1 MITAYLNVHAYAEF
15 HRWLGRGPAL
25 QPMWDAWAAGDR
37 KGALAAIPDE
47 VVDDLVVHGSVAE
60 CRAHIQ
66 RYVDNGITVPG
77 TGGHPDR
84 DRPGRGRGRSVPL
97 GRVAE
102 AGGHD
107 RSGQL
112 TALGWPDSSR
122 QRKLQGKRGGRGAM
136 TEIDFRTTPLAELT
150 RSVRTKEVS
159 ARELTQVALD
169 QIQRLDPTYNAFV
182 AVDEEMALAEAD
194 GIDERIAAGAD
205 PGPLAG
211 IPLGVKDLQSAI
223 GYTTTYGSALHADDP
238 PATADDPF
246 VARMR
251 AAGCVVVGKTNTPEF
266 GWMGNTTNSIF
277 GPSLNPFDH
286 SRGPGGSSGG
296 AAAALA
302 AGMVP
307 LATGSDGGGSI
318 RIPSA
323 CCGLAGM
330 KPSLGRVPSGGPNP
344 PGWPDLSTNGPMARR
359 VADVAL
365 ALDVAV
371 GPDPTDLRSLPR
383 PEANW
388 LAALDDAHVPV
399 RIAYA
404 PTLGYA
410 TVDAEVAA
418 ACERAVGVLESL
430 GADVVVL
437 DSVFDD
443 DPVAD
448 FLTVTGA
455 ATLRTL
461 RPFMGH
467 PRWEEVHP
475 VLRHYVEAAQATTAE
490 QLLLVF
496 DNYHRMNL
504 RLVELFHSC
513 RILVTPTCSALAPL
527 ADDMVS
533 PGQRGE
539 HRQLG
544 AVHLSLQHDPLPRR
558 QRADRHEQQRPADR
572 PAARRA
578 PTRRPRRP
586 AHRRRARGGHRPR
599 FPRHPA

>member
-1 MITAYLNVHAYAEF
+1 
-15 HRWLGRGPAL
+15 
-25 QPMWDAWAAGDR
+25 
-37 KGALAAIPDE
+37 
-47 VVDDLVVHGSVAE
+47 
-60 CRAHIQ
+60 
-66 RYVDNGITVPG
+66 
-77 TGGHPDR
+77 
-84 DRPGRGRGRSVPL
+84 
-97 GRVAE
+97 
-102 AGGHD
+102 
-107 RSGQL
+107 
-112 TALGWPDSSR
+112 
-122 QRKLQGKRGGRGAM
+122 M
-136 TEIDFRTTPLAELT
+136 TEIDFRTTSLADLT

-169 QIQRLDPTYNAFV
+169 QIQKLNPTYNAFV
-182 AVDEEMALAEAD
+182 EVDPERALAEAD
-194 GIDERIAAGAD
+194 GIDARIAAGAD

-211 IPLGVKDLQSAI
+211 IPLGVKDLQNAV

-251 AAGCVVVGKTNTPEF
+251 GAGCVVLGKTNTPEF
-266 GWMGNTTNSIF
+266 GWMGNTTNHIF
-277 GPSLNPFDH
+277 GPSLNPFH
-286 SRGPGGSSGG
+286 PGRGPGGSSGG
-296 AAAALA
+296 SAAALA

-323 CCGLAGM
+323 CCGLSGM
-330 KPSLGRVPSGGPNP
+330 KPSLGRVPAGGPNP
-344 PGWPDLSTNGPMARR
+344 PGWIDLSTNGPMARR
-359 VADVAL
+359 IADVTL

-371 GPDPTDLRSLPR
+371 GPDPTDLRALPR

-388 LAALDDAHVPV
+388 LAALDDPHVPV
-399 RIAYA
+399 KIAYA

-418 ACERAVGVLESL
+418 ACAQAVGTLESL

-437 DSVFDD
+437 DSVFDG
-443 DPVAD
+443 DPVGD

-475 VLRHYVEAAQATTAE
+475 VLRYYVEAAQATTAE

-496 DNYHRMNL
+496 DNFHRMNL

-513 RILVTPTCSALAPL
+513 RILVTPTCSAVAPL

-533 PGQRGE
+533 PVNGE
-539 HRQLG
+539 NTANWVQFTYPFNMTR
-544 AVHLSLQHDPLPRR
+544 S
-558 QRADRHEQQRPADR
+558 
-572 PAARRA
+572 PAATVPVAMSSDGLPIGLQLVGPQHGDLVVLRTA
-578 PTRRPRRP
+578 AALEAAIDHDFLATLP
-586 AHRRRARGGHRPR
+586 G
-599 FPRHPA
+599 